1 MMLKDL
7 LDKIKGVL
15 RGRLDNSEGPSL
27 PKVNLDGKL
36 ELKKVRII
44 RADGTIEEM
53 EL

>member
-1 MMLKDL
+1 MMLKEL
-7 LDKIKGVL
+7 LEKIKGVL

-27 PKVNLDGKL
+27 PKVKIDGQI